1 MNWLRALLGLVC
13 ILLGGV
19 WLGQG
24 LGLLPGSFMSG
35 QLTWAIIG
43 LVLVVVGVWLLW
55 SFVRSRGSIGA
66 PRP

>member
-43 LVLVVVGVWLLW
+43 LVLVVFGLWLLW
-55 SFVRSRGSIGA
+55 WFVRSRGSVGVT
-66 PRP
+66 RR

>member
-1 MNWLRALLGLVC
+1 MNWLKALLGLVC
-13 ILLGGV
+13 IVLGGA

-43 LVLVVVGVWLLW
+43 LVLAVVGAWLLW

-66 PRP
+66 TRP